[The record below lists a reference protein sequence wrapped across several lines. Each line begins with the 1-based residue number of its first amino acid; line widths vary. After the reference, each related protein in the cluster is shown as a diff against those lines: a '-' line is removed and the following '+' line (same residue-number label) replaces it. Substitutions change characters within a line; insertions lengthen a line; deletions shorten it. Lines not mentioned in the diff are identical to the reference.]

1 MTIRYKTMTK
11 NNASTVETPLIALS
25 HEFHSRYLL

>member
-11 NNASTVETPLIALS
+11 NNAFVETPLIALS
-25 HEFHSRYLL
+25 HKLHSRYLL